1 MGIDINIGG
10 GGGGGGSDLLNT
22 GMAVLTGLNMVKS
35 NERANTASNQQA
47 ALTAA
52 EIARNERIMSLYN
65 SGSKEMRAAIEAAY
79 ENFGGFDQISAD
91 QFDSMRGMFSNAR
104 ELEEFQNATQ
114 VVDRST
120 GYQTT
125 LINDESRFRNNAS
138 SRYNQGRSEQDEMI
152 ARFAD
157 LRNQNTSRAVA
168 EARARASAKIPEGL
182 ENSTYAIQ
190 MEKSLTDME
199 AQAYNQNLIDA
210 MTDAQTYIKGNLD
223 YSTSRSGDD
232 IAGGR
237 YGMEFADGKIGMYGG
252 AITDTKSLQSM
263 RNNTYLNDY
272 VTGLDTMNNT
282 SSVFRDYAISKGNE
296 AAGTY
301 KFAADGANLAGF
313 GTALTSANSASDR
326 MATAADN
333 AGSAFGTWLDRATDY
348 NPITGATNK

>member
-1 MGIDINIGG
+1 M
-10 GGGGGGSDLLNT
+10 SLFNT
-22 GMAVLTGLNMVKS
+22 GMAVLTGLNMIKS
-35 NERANTASNQQA
+35 NERANTASNEQS

-52 EIARNERIMSLYN
+52 EIARNERVMSLYD

-79 ENFGGFDQISAD
+79 SQFGGFDQISAD

-104 ELEEFQNATQ
+104 ELEELQNASQ

-120 GYQTT
+120 GYQNTF
-125 LINDESRFRNNAS
+125 INDESRFRNNAS

-157 LRNQNTSRAVA
+157 LRNQNTDRAVA
-168 EARARASAKIPEGL
+168 EARARASAKMPEGM

-210 MTDAQTYIKGNLD
+210 MSDAQTYIKGNLD

-252 AITDTKSLQSM
+252 AINDIKNLQGM

-272 VTGLDTMNNT
+272 VTGLDTMNKT
-282 SSVFRDYAISKGNE
+282 SSVFRDYAIGKGNE

-313 GTALTSANSASDR
+313 GTALTSSNNASDR
-326 MATAADN
+326 MADAADN

>member
-1 MGIDINIGG
+1 M
-10 GGGGGGSDLLNT
+10 SLFNT
-22 GMAVLTGLNMVKS
+22 GMAVLTGLNMIKS
-35 NERANTASNQQA
+35 NERANTASNEQS

-52 EIARNERIMSLYN
+52 EIARNERVMSLYD
-65 SGSKEMRAAIEAAY
+65 SGSREMRAAIEAAY
-79 ENFGGFDQISAD
+79 SQFGGFDQISAAG
-91 QFDSMRGMFSNAR
+91 FNSMRGMFSNAR
-104 ELEEFQNATQ
+104 ELEELVNASE

-120 GYQTT
+120 GYQNT

-152 ARFAD
+152 GRFAD
-157 LRNQNTSRAVA
+157 LRNQNTDRAVA

-182 ENSTYAIQ
+182 ENSTYAVQ

-199 AQAYNQNLIDA
+199 AQAYNKNLIDA
-210 MTDAQTYIKGNLD
+210 MSDAQTYIKGNLD
-223 YSTSRSGDD
+223 YSTTRSGDD

-252 AITDTKSLQSM
+252 AINDIKNLQGM

-282 SSVFRDYAISKGNE
+282 SSVFRDYAIGKGNE

-313 GTALTSANSASDR
+313 GTALTSADNASTR

-333 AGSAFGTWLDRATDY
+333 AGTAFGTWLDRATDY

>member
-1 MGIDINIGG
+1 M
-10 GGGGGGSDLLNT
+10 SLFNT
-22 GMAVLTGLNMVKS
+22 GMAVLTGLNMIKS
-35 NERANTASNQQA
+35 NERANTASNEQS

-52 EIARNERIMSLYN
+52 EIARNERIMSLYET
-65 SGSKEMRAAIEAAY
+65 GSSEMRAAIEAAY
-79 ENFGGFDQISAD
+79 SQFGGFDQISAAG
-91 QFDSMRGMFSNAR
+91 FNSMRGMFSNAR
-104 ELEEFQNATQ
+104 ELEELVNASE

-120 GYQTT
+120 GYQNT

-152 ARFAD
+152 GRFAD
-157 LRNQNTSRAVA
+157 LRNQNTDRAVA

-210 MTDAQTYIKGNLD
+210 MSDAQTYIKGNLD

-252 AITDTKSLQSM
+252 AINDIKNLQGM

-272 VTGLDTMNNT
+272 VTGLDTMNKT
-282 SSVFRDYAISKGNE
+282 SSVFRDYAIGKGNE

-313 GTALTSANSASDR
+313 GTALTSSNNASDR
-326 MATAADN
+326 MADAADN
-333 AGSAFGTWLDRATDY
+333 AGTAFGTWLDRATDY

>member
-1 MGIDINIGG
+1 MVDILKKVADADKSGV
-10 GGGGGGSDLLNT
+10 LNT
-22 GMAVLTGLNMVKS
+22 GMAVLTGLNMIKS
-35 NERANTASNQQA
+35 NERANSASNQQA

-52 EIARNERIMSLYN
+52 EIARNERIMSLYE
-65 SGSKEMRAAIEAAY
+65 SGSREMRAAIEAAY
-79 ENFGGFDQISAD
+79 KNFGGFDQISAT

-104 ELEEFQNATQ
+104 ELEELQNASQ

-120 GYQTT
+120 GYQNTF
-125 LINDESRFRNNAS
+125 INDESRFRSNAT

-157 LRNQNTSRAVA
+157 LRNQNTDRAVA

-223 YSTSRSGDD
+223 YSTNRSASD

-252 AITDTKSLQSM
+252 AIDDTKSLQSM

-282 SSVFRDYAISKGNE
+282 STVFRDYATSKGNE
-296 AAGTY
+296 AAGTF
-301 KFAADGANLAGF
+301 KFAADGTNLAGF
-313 GTALTSANSASDR
+313 DSALTSASNTADR
-326 MATAADN
+326 MSDAADA
-333 AGSAFGTWLDRATDY
+333 AGGSFGTWLDRATDY
-348 NPITGATNK
+348 NPITGTTNKP